1 MVFNATFNNISV
13 ISWQLVLLVEETGV
27 PGVNL
32 ELAEL
37 VFIIGQILPNTHLY
51 CKSLLFCFVYL
62 DLVKSIYLSVSDI
75 YCHSLFCLWVVS
87 PLQCRSSILVFI
99 LFIYVICV
107 TNHQNHCKCKMQ
119 MSVILCSHRLLD
131 WFNKTILF

>member
-13 ISWQLVLLVEETGV
+13 ISWRLVLLVEETGV

-99 LFIYVICV
+99 LFYTPRNEVV
-107 TNHQNHCKCKMQ
+107 GGYTGFT
-119 MSVILCSHRLLD
+119 MSDRLSVRPSVRL
-131 WFNKTILF
+131 

>member
-13 ISWQLVLLVEETGV
+13 ISWRLVLLVEETGV

-62 DLVKSIYLSVSDI
+62 DLFNFKSIKKPVRAQNYRHLHFTLTMILMIGNTYDI
-75 YCHSLFCLWVVS
+75 Y
-87 PLQCRSSILVFI
+87 
-99 LFIYVICV
+99 
-107 TNHQNHCKCKMQ
+107 KK
-119 MSVILCSHRLLD
+119 
-131 WFNKTILF
+131 NKNKYR